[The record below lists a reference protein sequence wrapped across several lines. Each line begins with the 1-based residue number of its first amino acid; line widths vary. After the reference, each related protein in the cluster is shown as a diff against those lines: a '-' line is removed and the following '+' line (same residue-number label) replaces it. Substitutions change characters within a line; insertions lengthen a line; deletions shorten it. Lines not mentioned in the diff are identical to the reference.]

1 MLQDATSQVH
11 THTNIHTH
19 TERCHALWSVFGPTA
34 GEKQGPLMKKKRQSE
49 SDVFRERWFVVKN
62 GVLSYYRD
70 KKVRPATHNVNT

>member
-1 MLQDATSQVH
+1 MNYGVY
-11 THTNIHTH
+11 I
-19 TERCHALWSVFGPTA
+19 FGPTA